1 MSIKEMRI
9 STGLSQSKFADM
21 FDVPVATLKDW
32 EIGRRT
38 PPSYVVNMIQT
49 ILQYNGLLTSSSDAK
64 EERRKSVQRCLAI
77 LLTATEG
84 PNELFMEALDSYIE
98 GNISLAEME
107 KRVDRLEYIGV

>member
-49 ILQYNGLLTSSSDAK
+49 ILQYNG
-64 EERRKSVQRCLAI
+64 
-77 LLTATEG
+77 
-84 PNELFMEALDSYIE
+84 
-98 GNISLAEME
+98 
-107 KRVDRLEYIGV
+107 